1 MVSTLSEFEVHYI
14 DQMPRQRLVEELLA
28 HREHLP
34 GDLVEGM
41 ARQADDHLRLLLFA
55 ARIIRALRCTPVCV
69 WDCQSSR

>member
-1 MVSTLSEFEVHYI
+1 MVSTLGELELHYI
-14 DQMPRQRLVEELLA
+14 DQMPRRQLVEELLA

-55 ARIIRALRCTPVCV
+55 ARIIRALRRPQVCV
-69 WDCQSSR
+69 